1 MLDIGWT
8 EMAVV
13 ALVALVVIGPR
24 DLPKAL
30 RSMGQLVAKARSTM
44 RELQSSFDEL
54 ARDAELEE
62 LKKTVDEATRIDPR
76 REIERAFDVEDRPR
90 PSKSEDV
97 PAVDASKADAGET
110 ATADRVKRLW

>member
-13 ALVALVVIGPR
+13 AMVALVVIGPR

-62 LKKTVDEATRIDPR
+62 LKKTVDEATRMDPD
-76 REIERAFDVEDRPR
+76 REIERAFDMEDRPR
-90 PSKSEDV
+90 LSKSGGAPD
-97 PAVDASKADAGET
+97 VDAVKADVGET
-110 ATADRVKRLW
+110 AAADRVKRLW